1 MAADAAAAPAPQP
14 GLIRGLGR
22 WDLVAMVVNTTI
34 GAGIFGLPSRVF
46 AQSAEYSLLAFVL
59 CALLNVLVVLCFA
72 EVSSRFE
79 ATGGAYRY
87 ACEALGLRAA
97 YGLGWL
103 MWLQRLTSF
112 AAICNLLLAYL
123 AGFWPGASS
132 GWLRAALAAFVTAT
146 LTAIVYRGVHQ
157 SARANAGFT
166 IGKLLPI
173 LAFVAIGLF
182 FLDPARLVPKGPPSL
197 DAITSSALLLVFAF
211 AGFDV
216 AVIPAGEI
224 RDPRRSLPFAM
235 FTGVGGVVLVY
246 VLIQMVCIGT
256 LPGLATSERP
266 LADAAAAFLG
276 PPGATL
282 ITIGAVISTS
292 GAMFVT
298 VLAAPRVLYALAME
312 GQIPRGLGAIHP
324 VHRTPHLAVLVSS
337 GAMLALTVSGS
348 FVYAVTINAMIR
360 LITYVVTCVCM
371 LRMRRM
377 AGAPPALYRVPGGAW
392 VAGVTLLLCL
402 FLLSRSTGAEARD
415 LAIAM
420 AIGWLLLFAHRRW
433 PRRAA
438 GPDPPPRTA

>member
-1 MAADAAAAPAPQP
+1 MAAAAAAPAPHP
-14 GLIRGLGR
+14 ALIRGLGR

-46 AQSAEYSLLAFVL
+46 AISAEYSLLAFVL
-59 CALLNVLVVLCFA
+59 CAVLNVMVVLCFA

-112 AAICNLLLAYL
+112 AAICNLLVAYL
-123 AGFWPGASS
+123 GGFWPEATS
-132 GWLRAALAAFVTAT
+132 GVPRAAVAITVTAI
-146 LTAIVYRGVHQ
+146 LTAVVYRGVHQ
-157 SARANAGFT
+157 SARANAVFT

-173 LAFVAIGLF
+173 LAFIAIGLF
-182 FLDPARLVPKGPPSL
+182 FVDPSRLVPKAPPSL

-235 FTGVGGVVLVY
+235 LTGVGAVVLVY
-246 VLIQMVCIGT
+246 ILIQTVCIGT

-266 LADAAAAFLG
+266 LADAAASFLG
-276 PPGATL
+276 PAGATL

-337 GAMLALTVSGS
+337 GTMLVLTLSGS

-371 LRMRRM
+371 LRLRRI
-377 AGAPPALYRVPGGAW
+377 AGAPPALFLVPGGAW
-392 VAGVTLLLCL
+392 VAWLTLLLCVY
-402 FLLSRSTGAEARD
+402 LLSRSTGPEARD

-420 AIGWLLLFAHRRW
+420 VIGWLLLLAHRRW

-438 GPDPPPRTA
+438 GAGTPPRAA